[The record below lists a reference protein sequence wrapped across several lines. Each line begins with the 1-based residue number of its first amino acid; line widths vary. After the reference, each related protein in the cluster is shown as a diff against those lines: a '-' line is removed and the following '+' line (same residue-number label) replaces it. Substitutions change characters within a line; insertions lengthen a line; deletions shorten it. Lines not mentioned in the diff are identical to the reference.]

1 MDNVAEG
8 FGPAQ
13 SLQNQMELKKRELG
27 GETIKVTMSPEEL
40 AAVNAQMKQ
49 LGLLLQEQIRA
60 KYKVE
65 VHFGKGRTS
74 RGQPFAGA
82 ISLWLSGTKFHGGGD
97 EKLYECPREDCGTLI
112 MPGQIDQKTVMVEG
126 KSQFRSVS
134 VCSGCGTTWFSEQT
148 TGERLL
154 KLTEQD
160 WAFAILRQLQK
171 LELNC
176 DLYAKYSPTDI
187 RYQTAMEMARNRGGE
202 EIAKARKNRGLFIYP
217 LKNIIKDSK
226 HGADLYKRIR
236 AFINA

>member
-1 MDNVAEG
+1 MADIAEG

-13 SLQNQMELKKRELG
+13 SLQHQMELKKRELS
-27 GETIKVTMSPEEL
+27 GETIKVAMSPEEL
-40 AAVNAQMKQ
+40 AAVNSQMAQ
-49 LGLLLQEQIRA
+49 LGLLLQEQVRA
-60 KYKVE
+60 KYKIE

-112 MPGQIDQKTVMVEG
+112 MPGQIDQKTMPNGE
-126 KSQFRSVS
+126 FCSVS
-134 VCSGCGTTWFSEQT
+134 VCSGCGTTWRSEQT

-160 WAFAILRQLQK
+160 WAFAILRLMQK

-217 LKNIIKDSK
+217 LKNIIKDTK

-236 AFINA
+236 TFINA